1 MPNAPPPP
9 PFRQFIDILYDKGVR
24 LVARSEADIG
34 EVYQPRTRNEARD
47 EDFAWDRTVSRLTE
61 MQGEG
66 YLQGRWGGGSNFL
79 RRLADEGPPKEEAAR
94 RIWDA
99 YDADNDG
106 ELSERELG
114 NLLADVAAAR
124 GDRAPGAAAAGELRE
139 LRAGL
144 DRDSDGRVTWDDFR
158 AGYPAAPALAFRA

>member
-1 MPNAPPPP
+1 MTNAPPPP

-79 RRLADEGPPKEEAAR
+79 RRLADEGPPKEEATR

-158 AGYPAAPALAFRA
+158 AGFPTAPALALRA